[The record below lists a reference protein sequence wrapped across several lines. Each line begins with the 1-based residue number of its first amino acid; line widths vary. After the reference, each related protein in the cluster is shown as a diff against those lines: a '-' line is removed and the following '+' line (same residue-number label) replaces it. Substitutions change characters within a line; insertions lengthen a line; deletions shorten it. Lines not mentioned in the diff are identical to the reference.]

1 MKNKDIQE
9 IRLHKETTERLDTL
23 IDLIRL
29 LLEQDY
35 VKTKMKIHTLERK
48 RLIEEGVIKIEKNE
62 INENI

>member
-1 MKNKDIQE
+1 MTKHQLTLDKDT
-9 IRLHKETTERLDTL
+9 KESLDVL
-23 IDLIRL
+23 LDLLRL

>member
-1 MKNKDIQE
+1 MTKHQLTLDKDT
-9 IRLHKETTERLDTL
+9 KESLDTL
-23 IDLIRL
+23 IELLRL

>member
-48 RLIEEGVIKIEKNE
+48 RLIEEGVIKLD
-62 INENI
+62 ENI